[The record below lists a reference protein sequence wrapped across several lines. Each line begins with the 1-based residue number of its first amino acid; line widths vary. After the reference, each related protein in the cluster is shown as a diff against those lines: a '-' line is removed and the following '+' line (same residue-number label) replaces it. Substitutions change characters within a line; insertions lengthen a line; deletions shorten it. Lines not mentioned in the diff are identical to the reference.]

1 MVLVGGACLLAAGH
15 LGTQGRPVRQGT
27 ADRVVKLR
35 GIDPRAVSAVPA
47 DTSLVSLTF
56 DDEPDS
62 AHTPAV
68 LAILER
74 FDVRATFFMIGR
86 AAAQHPDLVRA
97 VIAGG
102 HTVANHTQDHLWLD
116 RLDEQ
121 CVTQQVTRCSSTFTR
136 LALPVTTLFRP
147 PRGLPSPTVAAVTA
161 AVEPRAYFWGTCLE
175 ANLRNLSPDGEASAT
190 ACRFH
195 PGAIILA
202 PDGGHLDGPNPR
214 SIDRSIADGCGPSG
228 PDPADTGTR
237 SGLCDPTRPH
247 RRSPSRLTSRLTSR
261 IAPVALA
268 RAIPNSPRT

>member
-1 MVLVGGACLLAAGH
+1 LVLGGGACLLAAGH

-56 DDEPDS
+56 DDEPDP

-121 CVTQQVTRCSSTFTR
+121 GVTQQVTRCSSTFTR

-195 PGAIILA
+195 PGQSSSHPTVVTSTARTLS
-202 PDGGHLDGPNPR
+202 R
-214 SIDRSIADGCGPSG
+214 SIDRSPTVAALPALIQQTRARGLGCATPPDLIA
-228 PDPADTGTR
+228 A
-237 SGLCDPTRPH
+237 
-247 RRSPSRLTSRLTSR
+247 RRRG
-261 IAPVALA
+261 
-268 RAIPNSPRT
+268 

>member
-1 MVLVGGACLLAAGH
+1 LVLGGGACLLAAGH

-62 AHTPAV
+62 AHTPAA

-121 CVTQQVTRCSSTFTR
+121 GVTQQVTRCSSTFTR

-147 PRGLPSPTVAAVTA
+147 PRGLTSPTVAAVTA

-202 PDGGHLDGPNPR
+202 PDGGHLDGP
-214 SIDRSIADGCGPSG
+214 
-228 PDPADTGTR
+228 DPADTGTR

-261 IAPVALA
+261 IAPVAPA